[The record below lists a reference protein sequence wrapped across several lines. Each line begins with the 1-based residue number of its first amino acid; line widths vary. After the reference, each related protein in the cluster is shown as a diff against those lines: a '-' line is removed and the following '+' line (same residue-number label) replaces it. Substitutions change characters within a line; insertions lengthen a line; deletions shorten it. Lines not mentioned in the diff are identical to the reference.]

1 MNYIAQ
7 IREAAELIRESAHC
21 YCLTGAGMS
30 TESGIPDFR
39 SPGGLWQE
47 IAPIKTSSAE
57 VLYNNP
63 RVFYEVAFTRFARIT
78 RAEPNAGHSSLA
90 RLEQMGYLKGL
101 VTQNIDGLHVKAGS
115 QRVWEVH
122 GHLRSG
128 YCLGCQKRYPF
139 EFLVEQ
145 VERQQIP
152 PSCPSCNHMLRPDVV
167 LFGDPMPPLFY
178 EAWEEL
184 AGQCDLLLVCGS
196 SLVVYP
202 VAELPALA
210 RKLIIINLEPT
221 PYDHLAA
228 VVIREKCGRVLP
240 AIVELLEA

>member
-1 MNYIAQ
+1 
-7 IREAAELIRESAHC
+7 
-21 YCLTGAGMS
+21 
-30 TESGIPDFR
+30 
-39 SPGGLWQE
+39 
-47 IAPIKTSSAE
+47 
-57 VLYNNP
+57 
-63 RVFYEVAFTRFARIT
+63 
-78 RAEPNAGHSSLA
+78 
-90 RLEQMGYLKGL
+90 
-101 VTQNIDGLHVKAGS
+101 
-115 QRVWEVH
+115 
-122 GHLRSG
+122 
-128 YCLGCQKRYPF
+128 
-139 EFLVEQ
+139 
-145 VERQQIP
+145 
-152 PSCPSCNHMLRPDVV
+152 MLRPDVV

-184 AGQCDLLLVCGS
+184 AGPCDLLLVCGS